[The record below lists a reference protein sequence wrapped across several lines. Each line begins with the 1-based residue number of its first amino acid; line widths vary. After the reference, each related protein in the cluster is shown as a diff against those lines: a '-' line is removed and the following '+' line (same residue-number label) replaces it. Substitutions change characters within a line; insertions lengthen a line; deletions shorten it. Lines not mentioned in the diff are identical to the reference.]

1 VRSTRRGAALVAA
14 ALILLPSGAAR
25 AQEPRDAALQAVV
38 DGLVEDAFVGAGLS
52 GARQVFHVPG
62 AVLTVDPPGRP
73 ARTFAA
79 GVADLRGAIPMR
91 ADRPQPV
98 GSGTKPM
105 TAVLVL
111 DLVQRGRIALDE
123 PLARAAA
130 RHRRDRGRLARL
142 TRRYRHR
149 LRGVTVRRLLNM
161 TSGLQDYMNSPMFAR
176 DFAASPRAR
185 RSMTRLASWGLSE
198 KRLFRPGAPGRT
210 YYSNTNYVLL
220 GMLVE
225 AVTGGSYASRLRD
238 LFRRA
243 GMRSSSYPTSLL
255 SSAVARG
262 YGPPL
267 PGGRLPSP
275 LRQLRAALADA
286 PRITATTDP
295 ARVWTVSS
303 NSLVEGPTV
312 PLSPA
317 GPADE
322 ARYGGARKT
331 TWQDVTRAY
340 DLAGLGSAAGAA
352 VSTTQDLAR
361 FWDALFG
368 GRLLRPRTV
377 RLLRQSVP
385 APPNAPGV
393 RNYYGLGVQRQD
405 VAPGAFWSGS
415 PRLRIWMK
423 LGDVFGYT
431 SASYYIE
438 GPSPYDHLVV
448 TNTTNLF
455 PSPVGDLGVLR
466 DTLRAVAPRPGGVR

>member
-1 VRSTRRGAALVAA
+1 VRRLASLAVAA
-14 ALILLPSGAAR
+14 VLLAGIAAPLIPAGAAR
-25 AQEPRDAALQAVV
+25 AQDTSDPALQAVV

-62 AVLTVDPPGRP
+62 AVLTVDPPGAP

-79 GVADLRGAIPMR
+79 GIADLRGGTPLR
-91 ADRPQPV
+91 PRRPQPV

-111 DLVQRGRIALDE
+111 RLVERGWVKLDE

-130 RHRRDRGRLARL
+130 RHARDGGRLARL
-142 TRRYRHR
+142 TRRHRHR
-149 LRGVTVRRLLNM
+149 LRGMTIRRLLNM
-161 TSGLQDYMNSPMFAR
+161 TSGLQDYMNSPRFAR
-176 DFAASPRAR
+176 AFARAPRAS
-185 RSMTRLASWGLSE
+185 RSMARLAAWGLAE
-198 KRLFRPGAPGRT
+198 PRLFRPGAPGRT

-220 GMLVE
+220 GMLLE
-225 AVTGGSYASRLRD
+225 AVSGRSYQSQLRG

-243 GMRSSSYPTSLL
+243 GMRSSSYPTGLL
-255 SSAVARG
+255 SAAVTRG

-275 LRQLRAALADA
+275 LRQLRTAFAAA
-286 PRITATTDP
+286 PRVTATRDP
-295 ARVWTVSS
+295 GRVWIVSA
-303 NSLVEGPTV
+303 NPLVEGPTV
-312 PLSPA
+312 PLTLA
-317 GPADE
+317 GPADK
-322 ARYGGARKT
+322 ARYGRAGRT

-340 DLAGLGSAAGAA
+340 NLPAVASAAGGA
-352 VSTTQDLAR
+352 VSTTEDLAR
-361 FWDALFG
+361 FWDALFR
-368 GRLLRPRTV
+368 GRLLRPQT
-377 RLLRQSVP
+377 LRQLRRSVP
-385 APPNAPGV
+385 APPNARGV

-405 VAPGAFWSGS
+405 VAAGAFWPGS

-431 SASYYIE
+431 SASYYLE
-438 GPSPYDHLVV
+438 GPAPYDELVV

-466 DTLRAVAPRPGGVR
+466 DTLRTW